1 MSDDNALMISGQQYL
16 ELAVPAVEYA
26 GEPFGGSGFHSCGNW
41 SDKVE
46 MVKKIAGLR
55 MVDGAFSAA
64 TDPTPNP
71 PEPFAEAF
79 ADTGIVVNARIVGS
93 PETIAGSVRKL
104 WKPGMKLIVVTYC
117 QSPDE
122 QAEAYNLVYKICGQ
136 TKPA

>member
-1 MSDDNALMISGQQYL
+1 MSDDNALMISPQQYL
-16 ELAVPAVEYA
+16 ELATGAVEYA
-26 GEPFGGSGFHSCGNW
+26 GKPFGGSTFHSCGDW

-55 MVDGAFSAA
+55 MVDGAFSAG

-71 PEPFAEAF
+71 QGPFAEAF
-79 ADTGIVVNARIVGS
+79 ANTGIVVNARIVGG
-93 PETIAGSVRKL
+93 PETIAESVRRL

-122 QAEAYNLVYKICGQ
+122 QAEAYDLVYKICGQ
-136 TKPA
+136 TISA